1 MIDPKSLI
9 ENINKTC
16 RYLFEESSFYLHP
29 ITTNRYKISGN
40 VVSQAINFR
49 QEVKDEVTVIKWFGD
64 FWLYVE
70 IDFIETKLDFI
81 KRNCFISLS
90 VFQGKNSVES
100 KHQLFRAEWD
110 DYNDNQDK
118 HPQPHWH
125 ITANKALENTLEV
138 LKDDEEA
145 EGFMSVLNEEKS
157 KLINVNDIH
166 FAMIGNWINNET
178 HIHKLDDE
186 TKIVKWFFGLLS
198 HIKTELEYL

>member
-1 MIDPKSLI
+1 MINPKILI

-16 RYLFEESSFYLHP
+16 GDLFEESSFYLHL
-29 ITTNRYKISGN
+29 IATNTYKVSGN
-40 VVSQAINFR
+40 FTSQAYNFR
-49 QEVKDEVTVIKWFGD
+49 NEIPEEVTVIKWFQD

-70 IDFIETKLDFI
+70 ITFINT
-81 KRNCFISLS
+81 NCFISLS

-110 DYNDNQDK
+110 DYNDNQKK

-125 ITANKALENTLEV
+125 ITANKAIENTLEV

-186 TKIVKWFFGLLS
+186 TKIIKWFFGLLS
-198 HIKTELEYL
+198 HIKTELEYI